1 MTTSRPATPASTIP
15 LRLHYVTRNE
25 GFGSRSG
32 PTLGGLLLLLA
43 LAVAACSDSST
54 GPGQQGAEKL
64 TPVEGQGLQA
74 PAGTVLPSGPTVEVR
89 GKKGEPLR
97 GKIVTFEVLEGGG
110 RVPYP
115 EVETDSLGRA
125 TAIWILG
132 NAPGERQRLRASMG
146 SLKAEFEATTVE
158 ATPGQKY
165 SGRQGYIDY
174 YAGNVPL
181 ILHAP
186 QGGDQRP
193 AEMRGERL
201 VDTVRFAGTAELA
214 LEIRQALHERT
225 GGWAHVVI
233 NNLHPINLYPD
244 RELVSAAMSNQAARR
259 AWWEYHTYLEQAVAS
274 VGQKFGEGLV
284 HSIRGHDH
292 PIPRVELGYLTSQTS
307 LTLPDEVLDS
317 IVYVS
322 GSSVRGLASK
332 PGKTLSG
339 IIRGPKSLGTLLEN
353 RGYPA
358 TPSQSQPMPGMPGQ
372 VPYLNGAFSTNR
384 YGSRDGGPT
393 HAIQLA
399 HYTPGLL
406 DTEAN
411 RRAYAVALVDALIE
425 YFAAH
430 LRIPLAPR

>member
-1 MTTSRPATPASTIP
+1 MSGAHRAAPVDPLGAPSRPS
-15 LRLHYVTRNE
+15 H
-25 GFGSRSG
+25 GSRRLSG
-32 PTLGGLLLLLA
+32 GSRRIAGCVGLVSGLA
-43 LAVAACSDSST
+43 LLACSDSAT
-54 GPGQQGAEKL
+54 GPGEQGASKL
-64 TPVEGQGLQA
+64 TAIEGHGLQA
-74 PAGTVLPSGPTVEVR
+74 PAGTVLPSGPTVEVKN
-89 GKKGEPLR
+89 KKGDFLR

-110 RVPYP
+110 RVAYP

-125 TAIWILG
+125 GAIWILG
-132 NAPGERQRLRASMG
+132 NTPGTRQKLRASMG
-146 SLKAEFEATTVE
+146 SLKAEFEANAIE
-158 ATPGQKY
+158 PTPGQKY

-174 YAGNVPL
+174 YAGNLPL

-186 QGGDQRP
+186 QGGDRRP

-214 LEIRQALHERT
+214 LQIREVLRQRT

-274 VGQKFGEGLV
+274 VSQKFGEGLV

-292 PIPRVELGYLTSQTS
+292 PLPRVELGYLTSQTS

-322 GSSVRGLASK
+322 TSSVRGLASK

-339 IIRGPKSLGTLLEN
+339 IIRGPSSLGTLLEN
-353 RGYPA
+353 RGYSA

-372 VPYLNGAFSTNR
+372 VPYLNGAFCTNR

-411 RRAYAVALVDALIE
+411 RRAYAMALVDALVE

-430 LRIPLAPR
+430 IRVPLAPR